1 MPYVEREKDKKT
13 GWSRLHVALYRP
25 EIPPNTGNIARTC
38 AATRTELHIVGTPGF
53 RTTDRHLKRAGLD
66 YWHSVKIS
74 YHSDFEELQKL
85 LPDSRFIYFTSKA
98 HIVYTDFEYRENDCL
113 VFGCETTGLPQH
125 IIDQNFDRC
134 VKIPIYKEIVRCL
147 NLATSVGI
155 ALYEALR
162 QLGGLK

>member
-1 MPYVEREKDKKT
+1 MK
-13 GWSRLHVALYRP
+13 GSGLHIALYRP

-38 AATRTELHIVGTPGF
+38 AATGTELHIVGTPGF

-66 YWHSVKIS
+66 YWHSVKIA
-74 YHSDFEELQKL
+74 YHKDFAELEKS
-85 LPDSRFIYFTSKA
+85 LPLSRFIYFSSKA
-98 HIVYTDFEYRENDCL
+98 EILYTDFIYRENDCL

-125 IIDQNFDRC
+125 ILDENFDRC
-134 VKIPIYKEIVRCL
+134 VRIPIYKNIVRCL

-155 ALYEALR
+155 ALFEAIR